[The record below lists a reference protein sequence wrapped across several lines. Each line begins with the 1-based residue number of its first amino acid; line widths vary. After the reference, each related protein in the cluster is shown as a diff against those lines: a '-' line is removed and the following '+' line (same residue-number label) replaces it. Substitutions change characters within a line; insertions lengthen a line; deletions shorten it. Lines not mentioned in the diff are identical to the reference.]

1 MKNKIIFLLVSI
13 LFTKESFSTMPFPVE
28 NFKWG
33 EVEIISLE
41 GEKTNKDEILE
52 GSPLKTL
59 RNKKAD
65 ENSIEK
71 SFIWCEE
78 KLKQQL
84 NSKIVDCSLEVNR
97 ETKILNFII
106 SYGNKSDITHQ
117 KPENTNRASLLL
129 EPNLINIENLFSQ
142 KFPSLWGSRRE
153 IRETP
158 RESRNGLWVIGYSDK
173 KIDQEALD
181 INGLINPYKNHIF
194 DVILTSN
201 LEGDVRNAAS
211 LLRWVGLSKEDITYL
226 INNYHNIPPIAL
238 NKISHIFVSFHF
250 LIDASLENK
259 LFDYSKS
266 LLRSGAYEARENG
279 LNLMAVLL
287 KRNLSLEHHFDS
299 ATEKYIEYLSNES
312 MLEKI
317 KVPAKEILSFKN
329 KTS

>member
-13 LFTKESFSTMPFPVE
+13 LFTTESFSTIPFPVE

-33 EVEIISLE
+33 KVEIISLE
-41 GEKTNKDEILE
+41 GKKTNKTEFLE
-52 GSPLKTL
+52 NSPLKTL

-84 NSKIVDCSLEVNR
+84 NSKTVDCSLEVNR

-106 SYGNKSDITHQ
+106 SYGNKSDISH
-117 KPENTNRASLLL
+117 KNPENTNRASLLL
-129 EPNLINIENLFSQ
+129 EPYLINIENRFS
-142 KFPSLWGSRRE
+142 KKLPSLWGSRRE

-158 RESRNGLWVIGYSDK
+158 RKSRNGLWVIGDSDK

-194 DVILTSN
+194 DVIFRSN
-201 LEGDVRNAAS
+201 LEEDVRNAAS

-226 INNYHNIPPIAL
+226 INNYHSIPPIAL
-238 NKISHIFVSFHF
+238 NKISHIFVSFQF
-250 LIDASLENK
+250 LIDASLENQ

-266 LLRSGAYEARENG
+266 LLRSVDYEARENG
-279 LNLMAVLL
+279 LNLMALLL
-287 KRNLSLEHHFDS
+287 KRNLSLEHHFDN
-299 ATEKYIEYLSNES
+299 ATEQYIKYLSNES
-312 MLEKI
+312 VLEKI
-317 KVPAKEILSFKN
+317 KVLAKEILSLKI
-329 KTS
+329 KKP